1 MSYDSKRTNLDY
13 KKISTKSSLL
23 KNTKPLSSDVTLLD
37 IITICTGTK
46 LRPHSSEIQ
55 SVKSNEPAQGK
66 GSDDNKDKTIDLS
79 DIKTQDSNFYIT
91 LENDITTFIPNV
103 SVKIEGVSF
112 NVVDTYETTRDPKE
126 CLYFVAPVGTKYRI
140 NDSTKDPV
148 GLVHLLEV
156 EQRFDIKPN
165 STVYLHKGT
174 VLELNTTEK
183 NKPLMKLLYG
193 IECTV

>member
-13 KKISTKSSLL
+13 KKISTKSSS
-23 KNTKPLSSDVTLLD
+23 KDTKPLSNDVTILD
-37 IITICTGTK
+37 IITIRAGTK
-46 LRPHSSEIQ
+46 LKPHSSEIQ
-55 SVKSNEPAQGK
+55 SVKSNDSVQ
-66 GSDDNKDKTIDLS
+66 SDNKDKTINIS
-79 DIKTQDSNFYIT
+79 DIKTQAQDSNFYIT

-156 EQRFDIKPN
+156 EQKFDIKPN
-165 STVYLHKGT
+165 SIVYLHKGT
-174 VLELNTTEK
+174 VLELNATEK
-183 NKPLMKLLYG
+183 NKPIMKLLYG